1 MRSVRPASVGRAFGL
16 GIRGSA
22 IRRFRSARLG
32 IQARIDCRCLCLLAL
47 LTVLILPGCG
57 GPASSDVKSVAIT
70 PTTAS
75 VPVNAQTTFT
85 AVITLVNST
94 TSVTNTVTWEVN
106 GEAGG
111 SSTFGTIAASSTDN
125 LVGVYTAPA
134 SVPTESSGVSGLQ
147 IGQVSIT
154 AVAQQT
160 TTSTTNTEPTV
171 TSNAATVTIGSGLG
185 LEITSTSPTVPAGGT
200 FQFQALLNSL
210 ADPDASWSISSS
222 SGITDPTVIGTIGAT
237 TGLYT
242 APDSPPPGGTLT
254 ITATDPAATAPAT
267 ATATIIF
274 SDDSLQGPYAFGY
287 SGNDTSGFMAAAGS
301 FVSNGAG
308 KITSGV
314 EDIES
319 SLTGLQT
326 QVEFTGTYTVG
337 PDGRGSAQITHGR
350 VTENWRFAL
359 ATSHHAQL
367 TRFDSGATGG
377 GTMDQQSVEALSNQ
391 ASVITGPYVF
401 SALGADG
408 SFDPLGIAG
417 VFSADGAGHIPSPGG
432 IIDVND
438 NGTVTA
444 DDTSLNGTYAFDT
457 LFSGTGRG
465 TMTLQSTATGATA
478 RQYAFYAVG
487 ANSAGTSITQMYFI
501 EIDSPPNVPFVAG
514 QMFSAPTTAA
524 LGNGDLSQATYVFTA
539 GGSSSAGPYASG
551 GALTSDGAG
560 NITGGTSD
568 VNNDGTTALATAL
581 GTCAY
586 SLDSSSR
593 RIDLR
598 VFAGSGTCPAGANPS
613 VSEFAAYQTSLG
625 SVVML
630 EVDSAAVAT
639 GVAYQQCGPLSTGCA
654 AASPSL
660 TAASVDIGLIGQGIF
675 HSNVTSVQQNV
686 SGQLS
691 ISSDVITTGNLDINT
706 FPTPLPQPNPVSS
719 VSVGSPAANG
729 RGTVVVSATS
739 PTATY
744 NLIYYLIDDHTALL
758 LDQDQTQ
765 ILIGATARQF

>member
-1 MRSVRPASVGRAFGL
+1 MRSVRPAWRGHLFGFDV
-16 GIRGSA
+16 RRSA
-22 IRRFRSARLG
+22 IRRFHSAMPG
-32 IQARIDCRCLCLLAL
+32 FQARMDHLCLVLLVLVAAL
-47 LTVLILPGCG
+47 MLPGCG
-57 GPASSDVKSVAIT
+57 GAASSDVKSVAIT
-70 PTTAS
+70 PTSAS
-75 VPVNAQTTFT
+75 VPINGTADFT
-85 AVITLVNST
+85 ATITLVNSS
-94 TSVTNTVTWEVN
+94 TSITNTVTWEVN
-106 GEAGG
+106 GTAGG
-111 SSTFGTIAASSTDN
+111 SSTFGTIVGSTTDN

-134 SVPTESSGVSGLQ
+134 SVPTQSSGVSGLQ

-160 TTSTTNTEPTV
+160 TTSTTTTEPTV

-185 LEITSTSPTVPAGGT
+185 LAITSTSPTVPAGGT

-210 ADPDASWSISSS
+210 ADPDATWSVTSA
-222 SGITDPTVIGTIGAT
+222 SGSTDPTVIGTIGAT

-254 ITATDPAATAPAT
+254 VTATDPAATAPAT
-267 ATATIIF
+267 ATVTIIF
-274 SDDSLQGPYAFGY
+274 SDDSLRGPYAFGY
-287 SGNDTSGFMAAAGS
+287 SGNDNSGFMAVAGS
-301 FVSNGAG
+301 FVTNGAG
-308 KITSGV
+308 QITSGV

-319 SLTGLQT
+319 SLSGLQT
-326 QVEFTGTYTVG
+326 QVAFTGTYTVG
-337 PDGRGSAQITHGR
+337 ADGRGSAQITHGR

-377 GTMDQQSVEALSNQ
+377 GTMDQQSLEALSNQ
-391 ASVITGPYVF
+391 ASVISGPYAFTAV
-401 SALGADG
+401 GADEN
-408 SFDPLGIAG
+408 FNPLGIAG
-417 VFSADGAGHIPSPGG
+417 EFSADGAGHIPSPGG

-438 NGTVTA
+438 NGLVTA

-457 LFSGTGRG
+457 VFSGTGRG
-465 TMTLQSTATGATA
+465 TLSLESTATGATA

-487 ANSAGTSITQMYFI
+487 ANSSGTSITQMYVV
-501 EIDSPPNVPFVAG
+501 EIDGTASVAG
-514 QMFSAPTTAA
+514 QAFSAPTTAS
-524 LGNGDLSQATYVFTA
+524 LGNGDLSQSNYVFVA
-539 GGSSSAGPYASG
+539 GGASSAVPYASG
-551 GALTSDGAG
+551 GVLTSDGAG
-560 NITGGTSD
+560 NITGGVLD
-568 VNNDGTTALATAL
+568 VNNNGSTTLATAL

-586 SLDSSSR
+586 SLDSSAR

-598 VFAGSGTCPAGANPS
+598 VFAGSGMCPVGANPS

-630 EVDSAAVAT
+630 EVDPAAVT
-639 GVAYQQCGPLSTGCA
+639 IGVAYQQCGPLSTGCA

-675 HSNVTSVQQNV
+675 HSNVTSVQQNA

-691 ISSDVITTGNLDINT
+691 ISSAQITSGNLDINT
-706 FPTPLPQPNPVSS
+706 FPTPLPQPDPVSS
-719 VSVGSPAANG
+719 VSLGSPTNG

-765 ILIGATARQF
+765 ILVGATARQF

>member
-1 MRSVRPASVGRAFGL
+1 MRSVRPAWVGKLLGH
-16 GIRGSA
+16 GIRTSA
-22 IRRFRSARLG
+22 LRRFHSVILEAQTHLDR
-32 IQARIDCRCLCLLAL
+32 RCLCLLAL
-47 LTVLILPGCG
+47 VAVLILPGCG
-57 GPASSDVKSVAIT
+57 GAASSDVKSVAIT
-70 PTTAS
+70 PTTAT
-75 VPVNAQTTFT
+75 VAVNAQTDFT

-106 GEAGG
+106 GTAGG
-111 SSTFGTIAASSTDN
+111 NSTFGTIVSSSTDN

-134 SVPTESSGVSGLQ
+134 AVPTQSSGVSGLT

-160 TTSTTNTEPTV
+160 TTSTTNSEPIV
-171 TSNAATVTIGSGLG
+171 TSNAATVTVGSGLG
-185 LEITSTSPTVPAGGT
+185 LAITSTSPTVPAGGT

-210 ADPDASWSISSS
+210 SDPDASWSISSA
-222 SGITDPTVIGTIGAT
+222 SGSTDPTVIGTIGAS

-242 APDSPPPGGTLT
+242 APDSPPPGATLT
-254 ITATDPAATAPAT
+254 VTATDPNATAPAT
-267 ATATIIF
+267 ATITVIF
-274 SDDSLQGPYAFGY
+274 SDASLNGAYAFGY
-287 SGNDTSGFMAAAGS
+287 SGNDNSGFMAVAGS
-301 FVSNGAG
+301 FVSNGEG
-308 KITSGV
+308 KIATGV

-319 SLTGLQT
+319 SATGLQT
-326 QVEFTGTYTVG
+326 QVALTGTYTVG

-367 TRFDSGATGG
+367 TRFDSAATGG
-377 GTMDQQSVEALSNQ
+377 GTMDQQSLEALSNQ

-408 SFDPLGIAG
+408 SFNPLGIAG
-417 VFSADGAGHIPSPGG
+417 EFSADGAGHIPSPGG

-438 NGTVTA
+438 NGLVTA
-444 DDTSLNGTYAFDT
+444 DDTSLSGTYAFDT
-457 LFSGTGRG
+457 VFSSTGRG
-465 TMTLQSTATGATA
+465 TMTLQSTATGASA

-501 EIDSPPNVPFVAG
+501 EIDSGANKPFVAG
-514 QMFSAPTTAA
+514 QMFSAPTTTS
-524 LGNGDLSQATYVFTA
+524 LGNGDLSQANYVFTA

-551 GALTSDGAG
+551 GVLTSDGAG
-560 NITGGTSD
+560 NITGGTLD

-586 SLDSSSR
+586 SLDSSTR

-630 EVDSAAVAT
+630 EIDSAAVTT
-639 GVAYQQCGPLSTGCA
+639 GVAYQQCGPFTTGCA
-654 AASPSL
+654 ASTPSL
-660 TAASVDIGLIGQGIF
+660 TAASLDIGLIGQGIF
-675 HSNVTSVQQNV
+675 HSNVTSVQQDV

-691 ISSDVITTGNLDINT
+691 ISSDVITSGNLDINT
-706 FPTPLPQPNPVSS
+706 FPTPLPQPDPVSS
-719 VSVGSPAANG
+719 VSLASPSNG